1 MHTLTHLVINPVL
14 RTSPHNPMHIQ
25 YTIYN
30 IYHEQLELS
39 YIYMCIYICVR
50 IYKYVPNGIICE

>member
-39 YIYMCIYICVR
+39 YIYMCICMCTYI
-50 IYKYVPNGIICE
+50 